1 MTTILL
7 ISWLIL
13 IVASL
18 KGAEMVL
25 VKAGKL

>member
-1 MTTILL
+1 MATILL

-18 KGAEMVL
+18 KGAEMIL
-25 VKAGKL
+25 ARAGKL

>member
-13 IVASL
+13 IVASF

-25 VKAGKL
+25 SKAGKL

>member
-25 VKAGKL
+25 AKAGKL

>member
-13 IVASL
+13 IVLSL
-18 KGAEMVL
+18 KGAEAL
-25 VKAGKL
+25 LAKAGKL